1 MHIVAICS
9 QKGGSGKTTLSG
21 HLAVQAHRAGD
32 GPVVLVDC
40 DPQGSLAA
48 WWNARELPGPDFAR
62 TTLGSLEDD
71 IARLRDRSFRY
82 LFIDTP
88 PAASAA
94 IARVMHFADLILVP
108 TRPSP
113 HDLRAVRA
121 TLDLAERAGKPLVF
135 VVNGATARS
144 RLTTDAA
151 VALSQ
156 HGTVAPVLIAQKVI
170 MASSMIDGRTVMETH
185 PESPSAREIE
195 SLWEYV
201 RERLSRLANREAFLR
216 RRPAAT
222 GFGRRMI
229 AGEEAEAPAALGEL
243 A

>member
-1 MHIVAICS
+1 MQIVAICS

-21 HLAVQAHRAGD
+21 HLAVQAHLAGD
-32 GPVVLVDC
+32 GPVALVDC

-62 TTLGSLEDD
+62 TTLGSLEDN
-71 IARLRDRSFRY
+71 IARLRSRGFRY
-82 LFIDTP
+82 LFVDTP

-121 TLDLAERAGKPLVF
+121 TLDLAERAGRPLVF
-135 VVNGATARS
+135 VVNGANARS

-156 HGTVAPVLIAQKVI
+156 HGTVAPVLIAQKLI

-185 PESPSAREIE
+185 PDSQSAQEIVT
-195 SLWEYV
+195 LWSYV
-201 RERLSRLANREAFLR
+201 RDRLVKIANREAFLR
-216 RRPAAT
+216 RRVLST
-222 GFGRRMI
+222 GFGRRQI
-229 AGEEAEAPAALGEL
+229 EGEDALPAAELGEM

>member
-1 MHIVAICS
+1 MHMVAICS
-9 QKGGSGKTTLSG
+9 QKGGSGKTTLCG
-21 HLAVQAHRAGD
+21 HLAVQAHLAGD
-32 GPVVLVDC
+32 GPVVLIDC

-48 WWNARELPGPDFAR
+48 WWNARQLPGPGFAR
-62 TTLGSLEDD
+62 TTLATLDDD
-71 IARLRDRSFRY
+71 IAKLRAEGFRY
-82 LFIDTP
+82 LFVDTP

-94 IARVMHFADLILVP
+94 IARVMRFADLVLVP

-121 TLDLAERAGKPLVF
+121 TLDLAERAGRPVVF
-135 VVNGATARS
+135 VVNGANARS

-156 HGTVAPVLIAQKVI
+156 HGTVAPVLVTQKIV
-170 MASSMIDGRTVMETH
+170 MASSMIDGRTVVETH
-185 PESPSAREIE
+185 PESSSAREIE
-195 SLWEYV
+195 ALWSYV
-201 RERLSRLANREAFLR
+201 RDRLAKLANREAFLR
-216 RRPAAT
+216 RRLVRT

-229 AGEEAEAPAALGEL
+229 EGEEQPGGNELGEV

>member
-1 MHIVAICS
+1 MQIVAICS

-21 HLAVQAHRAGD
+21 HLAVQAHLAGD
-32 GPVVLVDC
+32 GPVVLLDC

-71 IARLRDRSFRY
+71 LAKLRARNFRY
-82 LFIDTP
+82 LFVDTP

-94 IARVMHFADLILVP
+94 IARVMHYADLILVP

-121 TLDLAERAGKPLVF
+121 TLDLAERAGRPLVF
-135 VVNGATARS
+135 VVNGASARS

-156 HGTVAPVLIAQKVI
+156 HGTVAPVLIAQKVV

-185 PESPSAREIE
+185 PESQSAREIAD
-195 SLWEYV
+195 LWAYV
-201 RERLSRLANREAFLR
+201 RERLVKMANRDAFMR
-216 RRPAAT
+216 RRVVPT

-229 AGEEAEAPAALGEL
+229 EGEEPQPVAELGEV

>member
-1 MHIVAICS
+1 MQIVAICS

-21 HLAVQAHRAGD
+21 HLAVQAHIAGD
-32 GPVVLVDC
+32 GPVAVVDC

-48 WWNARELPGPDFAR
+48 WWNARQIPGPDFAR

-71 IARLRDRSFRY
+71 LGRLRARGFRY
-82 LFIDTP
+82 LFVDTP

-121 TLDLAERAGKPLVF
+121 TLDLAERAGRPLVF
-135 VVNGATARS
+135 VVNGANARS

-156 HGTVAPVLIAQKVI
+156 YGTVAPVLVTHKIV

-185 PESPSAREIE
+185 PDSPSAQEIVT
-195 SLWEYV
+195 LWSYV
-201 RERLSRLANREAFLR
+201 RDRLVKIANREAFLR
-216 RRPAAT
+216 RRVVPA
-222 GFGRRMI
+222 GFGRRQI
-229 AGEEAEAPAALGEL
+229 TGEEVSEVGTLGEV

>member
-1 MHIVAICS
+1 MQIVAICS

-21 HLAVQAHRAGD
+21 HLAVQAHLAGD

-62 TTLGSLEDD
+62 TMLASLEDD
-71 IARLRDRSFRY
+71 ITRLRERNFRY
-82 LFIDTP
+82 LFVDTP

-94 IARVMHFADLILVP
+94 IARVMHFADLVLVP

-121 TLDLAERAGKPLVF
+121 TLDLAERAGRPVVF
-135 VVNGATARS
+135 VVNGANARS

-156 HGTVAPVLIAQKVI
+156 HGTVAPVLVAQKVI

-185 PESPSAREIE
+185 PDSQSAQEIVT
-195 SLWEYV
+195 LWSYV
-201 RERLSRLANREAFLR
+201 RERLVKMANRDAFLR
-216 RRPAAT
+216 RRPVAS

-229 AGEEAEAPAALGEL
+229 VGEEAEPTVELGEV